1 MKKKIIILV
10 TTAITAGVIYG
21 LSEYFR
27 KPMSA
32 IDQKVD
38 MTLLLRGP
46 WHFSR

>member
-1 MKKKIIILV
+1 MKKIIFLV
-10 TTAITAGVIYG
+10 TAAITAGVIYG

-38 MTLLLRGP
+38 MIAFPRPLAL
-46 WHFSR
+46 